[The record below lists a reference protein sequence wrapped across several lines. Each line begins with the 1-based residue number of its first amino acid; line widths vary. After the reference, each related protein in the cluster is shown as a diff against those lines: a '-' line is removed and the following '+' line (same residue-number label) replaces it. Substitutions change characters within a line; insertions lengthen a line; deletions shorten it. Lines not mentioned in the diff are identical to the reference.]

1 MGDGIRRQAR
11 CSDRN
16 PMLGQPVPLPYT
28 RDEGKRDKDGNLKRG
43 IRGYHRGKY
52 AKKDTVQP
60 DTGDS
65 TASG

>member
-1 MGDGIRRQAR
+1 MGDGIRKQGR
-11 CSDRN
+11 CYDRF
-16 PMLGQPVPLPYT
+16 PVLGQPVPTPFT

-65 TASG
+65 TPSG